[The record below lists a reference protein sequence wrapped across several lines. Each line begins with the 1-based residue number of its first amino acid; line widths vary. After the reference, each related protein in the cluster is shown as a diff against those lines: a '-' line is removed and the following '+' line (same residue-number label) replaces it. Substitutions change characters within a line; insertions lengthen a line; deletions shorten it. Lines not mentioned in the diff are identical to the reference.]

1 MSTQL
6 TTMEMPEITGLTV
19 EQRDILAEILRDM
32 QASVDRL
39 AKAARKWVE
48 LPEKARARIV
58 EQTNPSFREF
68 WTRLEK
74 VGNGVLH
81 PQLATVGGTA
91 ARLLGKLPLDDQ
103 DRYLREMLPVVI
115 HKGRGWDVRLVDVGA
130 LSEDQRKQVFKLSSD
145 GAVTVREVEAQKV
158 WLADRAA
165 KRVLENAAGAALTRV
180 DRAGWMVE
188 KGRLWVKPSLVENG
202 ITRKQLEKM
211 LADLEE

>member
-1 MSTQL
+1 MSTL
-6 TTMEMPEITGLTV
+6 TTMEMPEITGLTA

-32 QASVDRL
+32 QASVDRM
-39 AKAARKWVE
+39 AKAARKWVD
-48 LPEKARARIV
+48 LPEKARVRIV

-74 VGNGVLH
+74 VGSGVLH

-165 KRVLENAAGAALTRV
+165 KRVLESAAGEALTRV
-180 DRAGWMVE
+180 DRAGWTVE
-188 KGRLWVKPSLVENG
+188 KGRCWVKPSLVESG